1 MLPIPNWLLRERV
14 LAHLIGAGTAA
25 TLGTAWV
32 LVPLLRT
39 AGIATW
45 PDMVQDIVVT
55 VLGTTL
61 VYGPAIAVLGLA
73 MLLHVRTTAE

>member
-1 MLPIPNWLLRERV
+1 
-14 LAHLIGAGTAA
+14 
-25 TLGTAWV
+25 V

-61 VYGPAIAVLGLA
+61 VYGPVIAVLGLA
-73 MLLHVRTTAE
+73 MLLHVRTSAE